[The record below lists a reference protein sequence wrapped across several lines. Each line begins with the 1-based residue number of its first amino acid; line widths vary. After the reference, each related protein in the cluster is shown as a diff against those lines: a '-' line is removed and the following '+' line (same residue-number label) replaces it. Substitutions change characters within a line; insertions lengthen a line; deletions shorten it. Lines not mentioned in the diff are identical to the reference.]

1 MPSNA
6 RSHLLKTCHHE
17 CPQTCNKQCQIANKI
32 YQNEIPPKLAGCIT
46 CCLFCDET
54 LQYFKH
60 WTVCNNAAVLRI
72 KALKIWSG
80 SNTFKYVCVFQL
92 LCISVCVCVCSNH
105 DLTYANLTQRLIVL
119 HKQCFFCL
127 VDSTKESDLLTWWM
141 QTKELLRCY
150 FFCPVVTN
158 LGSSN
163 IPIAA
168 FVLMKLA
175 IQKLPFRDA
184 NNTDCWIT
192 IFKMTTITK
201 NYESCRV
208 VFNQRWRLSRIGK

>member
-1 MPSNA
+1 MSVHKHATNSA
-6 RSHLLKTCHHE
+6 RYPIKFIRMKSL
-17 CPQTCNKQCQIANKI
+17 
-32 YQNEIPPKLAGCIT
+32 QNWQVASLVACFVMKL
-46 CCLFCDET
+46 
-54 LQYFKH
+54 
-60 WTVCNNAAVLRI
+60 
-72 KALKIWSG
+72 
-80 SNTFKYVCVFQL
+80 SNTSNIELYATMLQCCGLKLWRPGQGQIPSSMYVCFSFCVL
-92 LCISVCVCVCSNH
+92 VCVCSNH

-141 QTKELLRCY
+141 RTKELLRCY

-201 NYESCRV
+201 SYESCRV